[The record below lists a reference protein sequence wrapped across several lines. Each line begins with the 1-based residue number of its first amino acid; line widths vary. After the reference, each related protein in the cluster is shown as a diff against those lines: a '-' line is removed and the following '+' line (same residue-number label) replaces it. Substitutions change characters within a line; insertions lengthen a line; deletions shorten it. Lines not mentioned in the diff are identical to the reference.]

1 MNDRL
6 ALNNSK
12 NLKIK
17 KYIFESEFR
26 ISILSIVISLAVLAL
41 LSFIYGANWWSV
53 ICALFQGAL
62 SGKRSIV
69 FTLMQMAPLILTG
82 LSVYIPYKAGFF
94 NIGGQGQLEIGALAA
109 VVVATNMQ
117 GSPIIVI
124 FMALLTAMAVGVGA
138 VLIPLFLKVKSGANE
153 VTTTMMMNF
162 ACTNLV
168 YALVTS
174 VLKDP
179 KAFYGASRSIP
190 QTYRLAAF
198 PASTGIHAGVW
209 LAVLIAIIAAWL
221 MKNSVMGVQLKAVG
235 FNREASKAAGINVNK
250 VLIGSVVVGAAL
262 AGLAGA
268 IEVMGV
274 TYRVAE
280 GWALSW
286 GFTGISVAFLGA
298 NPLGIIPVA
307 FILAI
312 LETGARYMQAMT
324 GVPSAMISIMQGIP
338 VIIFVCLSAYSKL
351 KKINSRS

>member
-1 MNDRL
+1 VNGKL
-6 ALNNSK
+6 ALDNNRK
-12 NLKIK
+12 LKFK
-17 KYIFESEFR
+17 KFIFESEFS
-26 ISILSIVISLAVLAL
+26 ISILSIVISLAFLAL

-94 NIGGQGQLEIGALAA
+94 NIGGQGQLEIGALTA
-109 VVVATNMQ
+109 VVVATNLQ

-124 FMALLTAMAVGVGA
+124 LIALLAAMAVGVLA

-162 ACTNLV
+162 TCTNLV

-190 QTYRLAAF
+190 PAFKLAAF
-198 PASTGIHAGVW
+198 PAFTGIHAGVW
-209 LAVLIAIIAAWL
+209 LAVLIAIAAAWI

-235 FNREASKAAGINVNK
+235 LNQEASKAAGINVNK
-250 VLIGSVVVGAAL
+250 VLIGSVIAGAAL
-262 AGLAGA
+262 AGMYDE
-268 IEVMGV
+268 IYY
-274 TYRVAE
+274 T
-280 GWALSW
+280 
-286 GFTGISVAFLGA
+286 
-298 NPLGIIPVA
+298 
-307 FILAI
+307 
-312 LETGARYMQAMT
+312 
-324 GVPSAMISIMQGIP
+324 MI
-338 VIIFVCLSAYSKL
+338 
-351 KKINSRS
+351 

>member
-1 MNDRL
+1 VNGRL
-6 ALNNSK
+6 AVNKVNGS
-12 NLKIK
+12 KIK
-17 KYIFESEFR
+17 KYIFESDFS
-26 ISILSIVISLAVLAL
+26 ISILSMVISLVVLAL
-41 LSFIYGANWWSV
+41 MSFIYGANWWSV
-53 ICALFQGAL
+53 ISSLFQGAL
-62 SGKRSIV
+62 SGKRSLV

-82 LSVYIPYKAGFF
+82 LAVYIPYKAGFF

-109 VVVATNMQ
+109 VVVATNMH
-117 GSPIIVI
+117 GSPIVVI
-124 FMALLTAMAVGVGA
+124 IMAFLAAMAIGVIA
-138 VLIPLFLKVKSGANE
+138 VLVPLFLKVKRGANE

-190 QTYRLAAF
+190 QAYKLAAF
-198 PASTGIHAGVW
+198 PASTGIHVGVW
-209 LAVLIAIIAAWL
+209 IAVLIAVAAAWL
-221 MKNSVMGVQLKAVG
+221 MKNSVMGFQLKAVG
-235 FNREASKAAGINVNK
+235 FNQEAAKAAGINVNR
-250 VLIGSVVVGAAL
+250 VLIGSVLAGAAL

-274 TYRVAE
+274 TFRVAE

-351 KKINSRS
+351 KKIQSKG